1 MGASNTYLTGV
12 LAAPMTAGIGAANIV
27 AIPEAA
33 APPQS
38 AVSNAELAAITI
50 PIVDIDQTVGP
61 LTFTRLLQ
69 LTLGTGANSI
79 FGILD
84 SSAGSSWEFPL
95 LNTFFTNVSSG
106 QQIFSATRNPDSL
119 DFGFTSSGPV
129 ESAFSIFGIA
139 NGTTSIDRGRQ
150 FGLSLL
156 TGGAEGLGAALG
168 GTLSQS
174 SGVFGGQ
181 LSVIPFNGFKA
192 VGNATLI
199 NGSGG
204 SDLKLGNFSRRR

>member
-12 LAAPMTAGIGAANIV
+12 LAAAMTAGIGAANIV

-129 ESAFSIFGIA
+129 DSAFSIFGNRQRHDQHRPGQAVRSIA
-139 NGTTSIDRGRQ
+139 AD
-150 FGLSLL
+150 
-156 TGGAEGLGAALG
+156 
-168 GTLSQS
+168 
-174 SGVFGGQ
+174 
-181 LSVIPFNGFKA
+181 
-192 VGNATLI
+192 
-199 NGSGG
+199 
-204 SDLKLGNFSRRR
+204 RRR